1 MTILQNLNLKSSRQN
16 HHHYCQHHSAKKSL
30 RSASSTTRT
39 EVVGVDVE
47 NPIFQSL
54 VDGRVQHDV
63 LREGIRVEQAWG
75 IGIGLVLST
84 FLFFFCF
91 FSVFFF
97 LILEVILFCFFYP
110 QYYRLFCFFI
120 LTAFNITILFH
131 HFIIIIF
138 FSVKRWTVSR
148 SMYGRHISIDS
159 FVLLY
164 CIIWNMYNV

>member
-63 LREGIRVEQAWG
+63 LREGIRVEQA
-75 IGIGLVLST
+75 
-84 FLFFFCF
+84 
-91 FSVFFF
+91 
-97 LILEVILFCFFYP
+97 
-110 QYYRLFCFFI
+110 
-120 LTAFNITILFH
+120 
-131 HFIIIIF
+131 
-138 FSVKRWTVSR
+138 
-148 SMYGRHISIDS
+148 
-159 FVLLY
+159 
-164 CIIWNMYNV
+164 